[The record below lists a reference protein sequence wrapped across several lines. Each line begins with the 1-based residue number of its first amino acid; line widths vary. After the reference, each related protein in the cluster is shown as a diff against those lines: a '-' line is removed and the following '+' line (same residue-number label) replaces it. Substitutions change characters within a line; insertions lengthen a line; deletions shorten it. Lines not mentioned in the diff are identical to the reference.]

1 MKAEEQKGQ
10 KTKINKQMTKRYPV
24 CYMLHNHTSFSF
36 RPFDSFFIII
46 VNVVDFFEM

>member
-24 CYMLHNHTSFSF
+24 CYMLHNHTSFHFAHSIHF
-36 RPFDSFFIII
+36 LLLLSMLSVF
-46 VNVVDFFEM
+46 